1 MKKVVFL
8 SLIIAFFLYI
18 PTIKGQDKKDCKVL
32 KEEIS
37 DSYEGGCKK
46 GFAHGQGHA
55 KGVDDYVGKFKKGLP
70 HGFGSYTYS
79 NGDKYKGDWS
89 KGLRHG
95 MGKFESAD
103 KSIKRE
109 GIWKNNKFDKEKE
122 FPKYNI
128 ILKQNVQNISIS
140 SQNTTIDKIEIHY
153 IRDGKEGIDIQNKS
167 INGTSGIQEN
177 VSNYTVFTN
186 VNYPFECNI
195 SFKAKGRFS
204 TTTQVDRNTYNRND
218 MAVTDYK
225 VEFRINEPGYWVVW
239 IKY

>member
-1 MKKVVFL
+1 
-8 SLIIAFFLYI
+8 
-18 PTIKGQDKKDCKVL
+18 
-32 KEEIS
+32 
-37 DSYEGGCKK
+37 
-46 GFAHGQGHA
+46 
-55 KGVDDYVGKFKKGLP
+55 
-70 HGFGSYTYS
+70 
-79 NGDKYKGDWS
+79 
-89 KGLRHG
+89 